1 MSWILNLI
9 IMGVI
14 FVWVYCA
21 VGYTVDYVLDERGFQ
36 NRNALLQDAT
46 DKPTFTYCLKA
57 SICEAFLV
65 GSEYLPEWAKR
76 SDMEIVISPEPK
88 VLLHTDD
95 GIRVASEGTYI
106 LLFEDGKVGVAS
118 SEEMHKNF
126 VKINAE
132 EGQG

>member
-9 IMGVI
+9 IIGVI
-14 FVWVYCA
+14 FVWIYCA

-36 NRNALLQDAT
+36 KETFYSQDSGSR
-46 DKPTFTYCLKA
+46 PTFTYCL
-57 SICEAFLV
+57 SESMCEAFLV

-95 GIRVASEGTYI
+95 GIRVAPEGMYI
-106 LLFEDGKVGVAS
+106 LLFKDGKVGVAS
-118 SEEMHKNF
+118 AEEMHRNF

-132 EGQG
+132 EDQG